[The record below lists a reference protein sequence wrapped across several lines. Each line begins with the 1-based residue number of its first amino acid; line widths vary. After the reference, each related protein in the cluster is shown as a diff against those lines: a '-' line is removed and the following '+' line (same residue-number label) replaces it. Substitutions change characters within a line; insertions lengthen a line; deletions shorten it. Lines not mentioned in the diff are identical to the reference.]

1 MNPSSQP
8 AAKSDNMWMQ
18 AHIEAKEE
26 RDALMYKKM
35 RAAASAAAAEVVEAH
50 KKKAYIKKRVKEG
63 VQQELA
69 RMIEQAEEG
78 AAAAIAETRVK
89 KTIVVTAQDRPV
101 KDSHGLSVQAPPRPD
116 HPWWVSDP
124 ASLKKI
130 YDRVQEMWAKSK
142 KPKAARI
149 AFEQEIIP
157 FEEFEQFKMTLCAV
171 QTGLDPIERQ
181 WVYYMGGKLPG
192 KIELDFVIGIFPN
205 TQVYTGVPLNVYYRR
220 VGGSRLLG
228 AEDGVWPTDRPVV
241 VGEKRVREE

>member
-1 MNPSSQP
+1 
-8 AAKSDNMWMQ
+8 MWMQ

-50 KKKAYIKKRVKEG
+50 KKEAYIKKRVKG
-63 VQQELA
+63 GRAAGA
-69 RMIEQAEEG
+69 RPHDRAGRGGGGRGHRGNPRQG
-78 AAAAIAETRVK
+78 RPSS
-89 KTIVVTAQDRPV
+89 VTAQDRPV

-181 WVYYMGGKLPG
+181 WVYYMGGQAAG
-192 KIELDFVIGIFPN
+192 QD
-205 TQVYTGVPLNVYYRR
+205 
-220 VGGSRLLG
+220 
-228 AEDGVWPTDRPVV
+228 
-241 VGEKRVREE
+241 